1 MNATFFI
8 STDPDVMFNY
18 TEIDFLVY
26 NPRKMVDIK
35 KIQLRL
41 KRRPTFYVWVLLI
54 PTYIIST
61 VSIFGLFI
69 PTNNLGEREERV
81 FFLEIKLFSEHVK
94 LRSIL
99 DLQLCCLP
107 LSFCRLWQMP
117 CQKLR
122 RYLY

>member
-18 TEIDFLVY
+18 TEIEFWVI
-26 NPRKMVDIK
+26 PEKCSTPIK
-35 KIQLRL
+35 LQLRL

-81 FFLEIKLFSEHVK
+81 FFLEIKLF
-94 LRSIL
+94 
-99 DLQLCCLP
+99 QNT
-107 LSFCRLWQMP
+107 
-117 CQKLR
+117 
-122 RYLY
+122 